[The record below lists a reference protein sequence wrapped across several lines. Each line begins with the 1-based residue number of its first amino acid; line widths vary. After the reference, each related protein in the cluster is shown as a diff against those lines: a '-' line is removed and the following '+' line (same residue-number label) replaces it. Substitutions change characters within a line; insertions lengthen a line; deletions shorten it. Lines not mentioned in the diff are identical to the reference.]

1 MGDFKGGGGRRS
13 TNNGG
18 GFGGRSGGG
27 RSNFSRQGGGGFG
40 GRDRGPV
47 TMHQTV
53 CDKCGNSCEVPFR
66 PTEGKPVYCSS
77 CFEKKEGGGNDR
89 GRDRFPRKDFNSYES
104 PVKNNT
110 DGGNNDNLKKQ
121 LELLNVKMDR
131 LIKAVEIIANTQP
144 SIVEKTKEIEKK
156 VVTAKAEKTSKTANK
171 KAKK

>member
-18 GFGGRSGGG
+18 GFGGRSSGG
-27 RSNFSRQGGGGFG
+27 RPNFSRQGGGGFG

-66 PTEGKPVYCSS
+66 PTEGKPVYCSN

-104 PVKNNT
+104 PTRNNST
-110 DGGNNDNLKKQ
+110 GGNNDELKKQ
-121 LELLNVKMDR
+121 LELLNIKMDR
-131 LIKAVEIIANTQP
+131 LIKTVEVMANIKP
-144 SIVEKTKEIEKK
+144 LVVEKPKEIEKK
-156 VVTAKAEKTSKTANK
+156 IVAVKSEKSAKTV
-171 KAKK
+171 AKKIKK